1 MCKAPWIRRFF
12 LLFVTGLAAPASIH
26 AVHGA
31 TGAASLQELFE
42 GSNTTPTPVTIFVA
56 KKLIT
61 MSPTAASGNAVAVKD
76 GRIAAVGPVDALQQQ
91 FQKDGVVVDKRFAD
105 KVLTPGLIDPHMH
118 LWLFAL
124 VSNAKFI
131 TPADWS
137 LPWGDEKGVTG
148 HDAYIKRLKDY
159 EQSLEDP
166 EELLFTWGYHQYFHG
181 KIDRKIL
188 DEQISNTRPIIVWQR
203 SVHEMYFNSKALEM
217 LGLKK
222 SDWENQGEASTMAD
236 WEAGHVWE
244 KGLYLVIGKLFPIIA
259 SPEKYKLGMERARD
273 YVHAGGIT
281 ACADPGVQLT
291 KELTASMIRILESS
305 PLPFE
310 YDLVP
315 AGNSIYDAN
324 GKNPVKTL
332 ETVQEMVQHGGRHIQ
347 WSKNQVKLFADG
359 AVYSQ
364 LMQLK
369 DGYLDGHKGE
379 WIQTPEDLENS
390 ARPFWKAGYQIIV
403 HVNGDLGMEK
413 TLDILNRFQVE
424 HPRYDHRF
432 RIDHFAFSK
441 KDQVKRT
448 AELGGVISSNPF
460 YTYVLGEQY
469 SKFGVGPERS
479 EVMARGHTVL
489 ENHIPLSFHSD
500 SPMAPARPTLL
511 MWAAVNRL
519 GLSQTRVLGPRER
532 ITPEEAFRAVT
543 IDAAYAM
550 GREKEMGS
558 IDIGKKANFTIFEQN
573 PLTID
578 PGKLKDV
585 GITATVF
592 EGKVYPIDNGGKVQ
606 ANLSEKT
613 VKALLAYH
621 ADSHDHGDACMA
633 NQILQDG
640 FKEMK
645 SIQ

>member
-1 MCKAPWIRRFF
+1 MFRKIIKKSLPLTIAS
-12 LLFVTGLAAPASIH
+12 LVAAINIS
-26 AVHGA
+26 AVA
-31 TGAASLQELFE
+31 EDTKAASLQDLFE
-42 GSNTTPTPVTIFVA
+42 GPKTAEKPVTIFVA

-61 MSPTAASGNAVAVKD
+61 MSQTAASGNAVAVKD
-76 GRIAAVGPVDALQQQ
+76 GYIAGIGSVDVLQKRFDKAVI
-91 FQKDGVVVDKRFAD
+91 DKSFAD
-105 KVLTPGLIDPHMH
+105 KILTPGLIDPHMH

-148 HDAYIKRLKDY
+148 HEAYMKRLKSY
-159 EQSLEDP
+159 EKSLKDP
-166 EELLFTWGYHQYFHG
+166 NELLFTWGYHQYFHG
-181 KIDRKIL
+181 KINRKIL
-188 DEQISNTRPIIVWQR
+188 DKEISNTRPVIVWQR
-203 SVHEMYFNSKALEM
+203 SVHEMYFNSKALEL

-222 SDWENQGEASTMAD
+222 SDWENKGEASTMAI
-236 WEAGHVWE
+236 WEEGHVWE
-244 KGLYLVIGKLFPIIA
+244 KGLYLAVGKLFPIIA

-291 KELTASMIRILESS
+291 KELTDSMIQILESN

-310 YDLVP
+310 YDLIP

-332 ETVQEMVQHGGRHIQ
+332 ETVREMVKHGGKHIK
-347 WSKNQVKLFADG
+347 WSQDQVKLFSDG

-379 WIQTPEDLENS
+379 WIQTPKDLENS

-413 TLDILNRFQVE
+413 TLDILEKFQTE
-424 HPRYDHRF
+424 SPRYDHRM
-432 RIDHFAFSK
+432 RIDHFAFSQK
-441 KDQVKRT
+441 EQVKR
-448 AELGGVISSNPF
+448 AANLGGLISSNPF

-469 SKFGVGPERS
+469 SKFGVGAERA
-479 EVMARGHTVL
+479 EVIARGRTVL
-489 ENHIPLSFHSD
+489 DNHIPLSFHSD

-519 GLSQTRVLGPRER
+519 GLSETKVLGPEESV
-532 ITPEEAFRAVT
+532 TSEEAFRAVT

-550 GREKEMGS
+550 SREKEMGS
-558 IDIGKKANFTIFEQN
+558 IDIGKKANFTVFEQD

-578 PGKLKDV
+578 SKQLKDV
-585 GITATVF
+585 TISATVF
-592 EGKVYPIDNGGKVQ
+592 EGKVYPIDTKKAMQ
-606 ANLSEKT
+606 TKASEKV
-613 VKALLAYH
+613 VKQLIAYH
-621 ADSHDHGDACMA
+621 KTKSHEHGDACVA
-633 NQILQDG
+633 NQILQAG
-640 FKEMK
+640 FSHQKD
-645 SIQ
+645 

>member
-1 MCKAPWIRRFF
+1 MIKKRLP
-12 LLFVTGLAAPASIH
+12 LFISALT
-26 AVHGA
+26 AVMSMSAIAGESPK
-31 TGAASLQELFE
+31 GASLQELFE
-42 GSNTTPTPVTIFVA
+42 GPKTAAKPVTIYVA
-56 KKLIT
+56 KELVT
-61 MSPTAASGNAVAVKD
+61 MSPTASGNAVAVKD
-76 GRIAAVGPVDALQQQ
+76 GRIAGIGSVDVLQKR
-91 FQKDGVVVDKRFAD
+91 FEKAVVDKRFAD
-105 KVLTPGLIDPHMH
+105 KVLTPGMIDPHMH

-131 TPADWS
+131 TPADWT

-148 HDAYIKRLKDY
+148 HDAYMKRLKEY
-159 EQSLEDP
+159 EKTLKPGEM
-166 EELLFTWGYHQYFHG
+166 LFTWGYHQYFHG
-181 KIDRKIL
+181 KINRKIL

-203 SVHEMYFNSKALEM
+203 SVHEMYFNTKALEM

-222 SDWENQGEASTMAD
+222 SDFENKGEASKMAIWD
-236 WEAGHVWE
+236 EGHVWE

-291 KELTASMIRILESS
+291 KELTASMIQILEAN

-310 YDLVP
+310 YDLIP

-332 ETVQEMVQHGGRHIQ
+332 ETVREMVKHGGKHIK
-347 WSKNQVKLFADG
+347 WADNQIKLFADG

-379 WIQTPEDLENS
+379 WIQTPKDLENS

-413 TLDILNRFQVE
+413 TLDILDKFQTE
-424 HPRYDHRF
+424 YPRYDHRF
-432 RIDHFAFSK
+432 RIDHFAFSE
-441 KDQVKRT
+441 KDQVKRS
-448 AELGGVISSNPF
+448 AELGGLISSNPF

-469 SKFGVGPERS
+469 SKFGVGPERA
-479 EVMARGHTVL
+479 EVIARGRTVL

-519 GLSQTRVLGPRER
+519 GLSETKVLGPQER

-558 IDIGKKANFTIFEQN
+558 IEIGKKANFTVFEQN

-578 PGKLKDV
+578 PKKLKDV
-585 GITATVF
+585 AIAATVF
-592 EGKVYPIDNGGKVQ
+592 EGKVYPIDAKKSMQ
-606 ANLSEKT
+606 ANLSQK
-613 VKALLAYH
+613 VMKQLIAYYQAKGH
-621 ADSHDHGDACMA
+621 EHGDACVA
-633 NQILQDG
+633 NQILQEG

-645 SIQ
+645 FTP

>member
-1 MCKAPWIRRFF
+1 MLNSHITKRFSF
-12 LLFVTGLAAPASIH
+12 LGAVLMATLSMTSMAAEPKSAS
-26 AVHGA
+26 V
-31 TGAASLQELFE
+31 QELFE
-42 GSNTTPTPVTIFVA
+42 GSQMPKNPVTIFVA

-61 MSPTAASGNAVAVKD
+61 MSPTTSGEAVAVKN
-76 GRIAAVGPVDALQQQ
+76 GRIVGIGSIDALKKR
-91 FQKDGVVVDKRFAD
+91 FQKGDVVVDKRFSD

-148 HDAYIKRLKDY
+148 HDAYMKRLKEY
-159 EQSLEDP
+159 EKSLKDP
-166 EELLFTWGYHQYFHG
+166 HKLLFTWGYHQYFHG
-181 KIDRKIL
+181 KINRKML
-188 DEQISNTRPIIVWQR
+188 DEQISSTRPIIVWQR
-203 SVHEMYFNSKALEM
+203 SVHEMYFNTKALEM

-222 SDWENQGEASTMAD
+222 SDWENKGEASTMAN
-236 WEAGHVWE
+236 WEEGHVWE

-281 ACADPGVQLT
+281 ACADPGVQLS
-291 KELTASMIRILESS
+291 KKLIVSMIQILESS

-315 AGNSIYDAN
+315 AGNSIYDHN
-324 GKNPVKTL
+324 GKNPLKTL
-332 ETVQEMVQHGGRHIQ
+332 ESVREMAKHGGKHIKWMQ
-347 WSKNQVKLFADG
+347 HQVKLFSDG

-390 ARPFWKAGYQIIV
+390 ARPFWRAGYQIIV

-413 TLDILNRFQVE
+413 TLDVLDDFQRE
-424 HPRYDHRF
+424 YPRYDHRF
-432 RIDHFAFSK
+432 RIDHFAFSE
-441 KDQVKRT
+441 KDQVKR
-448 AELGGVISSNPF
+448 ASHLGALISSNPF

-469 SKFGVGPERS
+469 SKFGVGAKRA
-479 EVMARGHTVL
+479 EVIARGRTVL
-489 ENHIPLSFHSD
+489 DNHIPLSFHSD
-500 SPMAPARPTLL
+500 SPMAPARPMLL

-519 GLSQTRVLGPRER
+519 GLSETKVLGPQER
-532 ITPEEAFRAVT
+532 ITSKEAFRAVT

-550 GREKEMGS
+550 GKEKEMGS
-558 IDIGKKANFTIFEQN
+558 IEIGKKANFTIFEQN
-573 PLTID
+573 PLNID
-578 PGKLKDV
+578 PKRLKN
-585 GITATVF
+585 ISPIATIF
-592 EGKVYPIDNGGKVQ
+592 EGKVYPIYQSKRMQ
-606 ANLSEKT
+606 ANISKKT
-613 VKALLAYH
+613 IKALLAYNAH
-621 ADSHDHGDACMA
+621 SHTHGDACVA
-633 NQILQDG
+633 NQILQEG
-640 FKEMK
+640 FKEIK
-645 SIQ
+645 SISIK

>member
-1 MCKAPWIRRFF
+1 MFNHMKKLFNVSVGVLF
-12 LLFVTGLAAPASIH
+12 LSSIQASAADAK
-26 AVHGA
+26 
-31 TGAASLQELFE
+31 AASLQELFE
-42 GSNTTPTPVTIFVA
+42 GPKNGSNPVKIYVA
-56 KKLIT
+56 KKLVT
-61 MSPTAASGNAVAVKD
+61 MSPTASGNAVAVKD
-76 GRIAAVGPVDALQQQ
+76 GRIAGIGSLQALKKRFAKAVI
-91 FQKDGVVVDKRFAD
+91 DKEFAD

-131 TPADWS
+131 TPADWT

-148 HDAYIKRLKDY
+148 HEAYMKRLKAY
-159 EQSLEDP
+159 EKSLKP
-166 EELLFTWGYHQYFHG
+166 GELLFTWGYHQYFHG
-181 KIDRKIL
+181 KINRKIL

-203 SVHEMYFNSKALEM
+203 SVHEMYFNTKALEM

-222 SDWENQGEASTMAD
+222 SDFENKGEASKMAIWD
-236 WEAGHVWE
+236 EGHVWE

-291 KELTASMIRILESS
+291 KELTASMIQILEAN

-310 YDLVP
+310 YDLIP
-315 AGNSIYDAN
+315 AGNSIYDHN

-332 ETVQEMVQHGGRHIQ
+332 ETVREMVKHGGKHIK
-347 WSKNQVKLFADG
+347 WADNQIKLFADG

-413 TLDILNRFQVE
+413 TLDILDKFQTE
-424 HPRYDHRF
+424 YPRYDHRF
-432 RIDHFAFSK
+432 RIDHFAFSE
-441 KDQVKRT
+441 KDQVKRA
-448 AELGGVISSNPF
+448 AELGGLISSNPF

-469 SKFGVGPERS
+469 SKFGVGPERA
-479 EVMARGHTVL
+479 EVIARGRTVL

-519 GLSQTRVLGPRER
+519 GLSKTKVLGPQER

-558 IDIGKKANFTIFEQN
+558 IEIGKKANFTVFEQN

-578 PGKLKDV
+578 PKKLKDV
-585 GITATVF
+585 AIAATVF
-592 EGKVYPIDNGGKVQ
+592 EGKVYPIDAKKSMQAKV
-606 ANLSEKT
+606 SEK
-613 VKALLAYH
+613 VMRQLIAYH
-621 ADSHDHGDACMA
+621 QTKAHEHGDACVA
-633 NQILQDG
+633 NQILQEG

-645 SIQ
+645 SHH

>member
-1 MCKAPWIRRFF
+1 MFNYMKKFF
-12 LLFVTGLAAPASIH
+12 NVSLGVVLLSSIQASAADAK
-26 AVHGA
+26 
-31 TGAASLQELFE
+31 AASLQELFE
-42 GSNTTPTPVTIFVA
+42 GPKTPAKPVTIFVA
-56 KKLIT
+56 KELVT
-61 MSPTAASGNAVAVKD
+61 MSPTASGNAVAVKD
-76 GRIAAVGPVDALQQQ
+76 GKIAGVGSVDLLKKRFPKA
-91 FQKDGVVVDKRFAD
+91 KVDKAFAD

-131 TPADWS
+131 TPADWT

-148 HDAYIKRLKDY
+148 HEAYMKRLKEY
-159 EQSLEDP
+159 EKTLKP
-166 EELLFTWGYHQYFHG
+166 GELLFTWGYHQYFHG
-181 KIDRKIL
+181 KINRKIL
-188 DEQISNTRPIIVWQR
+188 DEQVSNTRPIIVWQR
-203 SVHEMYFNSKALEM
+203 SVHEMYFNTKALEM

-222 SDWENQGEASTMAD
+222 SDFENKGEASKMAV
-236 WEAGHVWE
+236 WEEGHVWE

-291 KELTASMIRILESS
+291 KELTASMIRILEAN
-305 PLPFE
+305 PLPFQ
-310 YDLVP
+310 YDLIP
-315 AGNSIYDAN
+315 AGNSIYDHN

-332 ETVQEMVQHGGRHIQ
+332 ETVREMVKHGGKHIKWATDQ
-347 WSKNQVKLFADG
+347 IKLFADG

-369 DGYLDGHKGE
+369 DGYLDGHQGE

-413 TLDILNRFQVE
+413 TLDVLEKFQTE
-424 HPRYDHRF
+424 SPRYDHRL
-432 RIDHFAFSK
+432 RIDHFAFSQK
-441 KDQVKRT
+441 EQVKR
-448 AELGGVISSNPF
+448 AANLGGLISSNPF

-469 SKFGVGPERS
+469 SKFGVGAERA
-479 EVMARGHTVL
+479 EVIARGRTVL
-489 ENHIPLSFHSD
+489 DNHIPLSFHSD

-519 GLSQTRVLGPRER
+519 GLSETKVLGPQESV
-532 ITPEEAFRAVT
+532 TPEEAFRAVT

-550 GREKEMGS
+550 GKENEMGS
-558 IDIGKKANFTIFEQN
+558 IDIGKKANFTVFEQD

-578 PGKLKDV
+578 PKQLKDV
-585 GITATVF
+585 TITATVF
-592 EGKVYPIDNGGKVQ
+592 EGKVYPIDTKKAMQ
-606 ANLSEKT
+606 TKASEKV
-613 VKALLAYH
+613 VKQLIAYH
-621 ADSHDHGDACMA
+621 QAKGHEHGDACVA
-633 NQILQDG
+633 NQILQEG
-640 FKEMK
+640 FSHQTDRGVHK
-645 SIQ
+645 